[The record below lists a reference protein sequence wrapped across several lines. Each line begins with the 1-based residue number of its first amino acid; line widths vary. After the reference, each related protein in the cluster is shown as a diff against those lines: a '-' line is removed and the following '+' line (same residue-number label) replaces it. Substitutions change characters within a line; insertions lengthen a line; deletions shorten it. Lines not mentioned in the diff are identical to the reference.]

1 MLVVETIAK
10 IRRYHFVEGKGI
22 KEISRALGLARNT
35 VRKVIRSGATEHQYI
50 RGKQP
55 MPQLGAYVSCLE
67 DLLEED
73 WKRPRKRRLTA
84 RRLHELLE
92 KKGYEGSYDSVQR
105 FCKKW
110 REKRGRQSGDCYI
123 PLSFSPGD
131 AYQFDWSHEWVV
143 IGGIAQKVKVAHF
156 RLSHSC
162 QPFVVAYP
170 RESAE
175 MVYDAHDRAF
185 SFYGG
190 SCRRGIYDNMS
201 TAVTKVLQGKERIFN
216 RGFIQM
222 CSHYLV
228 EPVACT
234 PGAGWEKGQV
244 ERQVKNIR
252 EWLFTPRPRFDSIE
266 ELNDWLSEQCTA
278 IGNTRPHPVF
288 KDQTI
293 GEVFQT
299 EQPELIPVTAPFA
312 GYTEK
317 ECRVSST
324 SLVSYDRNQYSVS
337 SHAAGKTATIRA
349 TARRIL
355 VIRDGEVV
363 GDHARRFG
371 RGKTIYDPWHYIGI
385 LERKPGALRN
395 GAPFKGWDLPPSLVR
410 IQRKL
415 LSRPGGDREFVDI
428 LNAVLQY
435 GLDITQRACKT
446 ALDMGMVRSEVVVNL
461 ITRELDPPAMD
472 PVNAPEALALQ
483 EEPVADCNRYDTLRR
498 EACHATT

>member
-35 VRKVIRSGATEHQYI
+35 VRKVIRSGATEHEYI
-50 RGKQP
+50 RVNQP
-55 MPQLGAYVSCLE
+55 MPQLAAYVPR
-67 DLLEED
+67 LEELLKKD

-84 RRLHELLE
+84 RRLHELLQDE
-92 KKGYEGSYDSVQR
+92 GYGGSYDSVQR
-105 FCKKW
+105 FSKKW
-110 REKRGRQSGDCYI
+110 REKRGKQSGGCYV

-143 IGGIAQKVKVAHF
+143 LAGIAQKVKVAHF

-162 QPFVVAYP
+162 QPFVVVYP

-190 SCRRGIYDNMS
+190 TCRRGIYDNMS
-201 TAVTKVLQGKERIFN
+201 TAVTKVLQGKQRIFN
-216 RGFIQM
+216 RGFIQL

-234 PGAGWEKGQV
+234 PGAGWEKGQI

-252 EWLFTPRPRFDSIE
+252 EWLFTPQPRFQSME
-266 ELNDWLSEQCTA
+266 ELNDWLSGQCTA
-278 IGNTRPHPVF
+278 IGNKRPHPVF
-288 KDQTI
+288 KDRTI
-293 GEVFQT
+293 GEVFQA
-299 EQPELIPVTAPFA
+299 EQPSLIPATAPFA
-312 GYTEK
+312 GYAER

-337 SHAAGKTATIRA
+337 SKVAGKTATIRA
-349 TARRIL
+349 TATRIL

-363 GDHARRFG
+363 GEHARQFG
-371 RGKTIYDPWHYIGI
+371 RGKTIYDPWHYVGI
-385 LERKPGALRN
+385 LERKPGALRD
-395 GAPFKGWDLPPSLVR
+395 GAPFKGWDLPSSLVR

-415 LSRPGGDREFVDI
+415 LSRPGGDREFVEI
-428 LNAVLQY
+428 LNAVLLY
-435 GLDITQRACKT
+435 GLDITQRACRT

-461 ITRELDPPAMD
+461 ITRELDSPAID
-472 PVNAPEALALQ
+472 PVNTPESLALK
-483 EEPVADCNRYDTLRR
+483 EEPIADCDRYDTLRQ
-498 EACHATT
+498 EVCHAAS